1 MGESID
7 DRINFLYTLSTMDP
21 PPESVPINSLVPV
34 EGTPV
39 ENTNQIETF
48 EWIRMIALAR
58 ILMPNSMVRL
68 SAGRLTIPKEA
79 QAMAFMAGAN
89 SIFTGEKLLTTGNPC
104 WEFDNNLL
112 KELGLTVKTAKK
124 KKHIKRR

>member
-34 EGTPV
+34 EGTPL

-58 ILMPNSMVRL
+58 TKFCRIASESRTHGDLRCTVFCGSMLVL
-68 SAGRLTIPKEA
+68 
-79 QAMAFMAGAN
+79 
-89 SIFTGEKLLTTGNPC
+89 
-104 WEFDNNLL
+104 
-112 KELGLTVKTAKK
+112 
-124 KKHIKRR
+124 HRRMI